1 MSDVP
6 HPGPQPPLFSYPFE
20 EARLAA
26 AAARDLADDLAQ
38 LADRYEAAAAVAT
51 VGFAGRT
58 ATTFEAQLRDTLA
71 GLRAE
76 AATLHGHA
84 DALEGDLVV
93 ARQREEA
100 ATQAREDWRR
110 RHETWREAQRVG

>member
-6 HPGPQPPLFSYPFE
+6 HPGPQPPTFSYPFE

-26 AAARDLADDLAQ
+26 TAARDLADDLSR
-38 LADRYEAAAAVAT
+38 LADQYEQGAAVAT
-51 VGFAGRT
+51 VGFTGRT
-58 ATTFEAQLRDTLA
+58 ATTFEAQLRETLA

-76 AATLHGHA
+76 AATLLVHA
-84 DALEGDLVV
+84 EALEGDLAL

-100 ATQAREDWRR
+100 ATQARADWHR
-110 RHETWREAQRVG
+110 RHETWREAQRAG